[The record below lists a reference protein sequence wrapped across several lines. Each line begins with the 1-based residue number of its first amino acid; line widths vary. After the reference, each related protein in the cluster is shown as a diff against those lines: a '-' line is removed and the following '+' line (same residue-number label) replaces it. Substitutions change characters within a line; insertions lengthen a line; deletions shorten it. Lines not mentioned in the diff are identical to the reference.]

1 MAAINLRR
9 FCTPAQLYLILAGI
23 SLITAFF
30 NDFQVIT
37 LVANGIFVLLWGWI
51 LNWLCSKG
59 LKAISWILVLMPF
72 ILFILTFFFAKGI
85 ISNAAHEEGF
95 CTADDVSK
103 IETAFSALQSSMQN
117 RPEQSQI
124 ENALTTFKS
133 TLDSITT
140 EAKMNA
146 EGFREGATGGQDCYI
161 PDVRNGNT
169 VCKSYATKK
178 EANDAR
184 AARLAKEKADKEKAV
199 QAAKDKAEADKV
211 RDAATL
217 EASKKKAQEMIA
229 AEKAADEKYQKEK
242 AANDKAAADRAA
254 ASKKK

>member
-1 MAAINLRR
+1 MNFSR

-23 SLITAFF
+23 SLITSFF
-30 NDFQVIT
+30 NNFQIIT

-117 RPEQSQI
+117 RPEQPQI
-124 ENALTTFKS
+124 ETALTTFK
-133 TLDSITT
+133 TALDAITT
-140 EAKMNA
+140 EATDKGTPMTMSSMTTQ
-146 EGFREGATGGQDCYI
+146 ATTPPAGT
-161 PDVRNGNT
+161 N
-169 VCKSYATKK
+169 
-178 EANDAR
+178 
-184 AARLAKEKADKEKAV
+184 
-199 QAAKDKAEADKV
+199 
-211 RDAATL
+211 
-217 EASKKKAQEMIA
+217 
-229 AEKAADEKYQKEK
+229 
-242 AANDKAAADRAA
+242 
-254 ASKKK
+254 

>member
-1 MAAINLRR
+1 MNFSR

-37 LVANGIFVLLWGWI
+37 LVVNGIFVLIWGWI

-59 LKAISWILVLMPF
+59 LKAISWILVLLPF
-72 ILFILTFFFAKGI
+72 ILFIFTFFFAKDI
-85 ISNAAHEEGF
+85 VSNAAHAEGF

-103 IETAFSALQSSMQN
+103 IDTAFSALQSSMQN

-133 TLDSITT
+133 TLDGITT

-146 EGFREGATGGQDCYI
+146 
-161 PDVRNGNT
+161 
-169 VCKSYATKK
+169 
-178 EANDAR
+178 
-184 AARLAKEKADKEKAV
+184 
-199 QAAKDKAEADKV
+199 
-211 RDAATL
+211 
-217 EASKKKAQEMIA
+217 
-229 AEKAADEKYQKEK
+229 
-242 AANDKAAADRAA
+242 AAAMSATSMPA
-254 ASKKK
+254 MGTN

>member
-1 MAAINLRR
+1 MAAMNFSR

-37 LVANGIFVLLWGWI
+37 LVVNGIFVLIWGWI

-59 LKAISWILVLMPF
+59 LKAISWILVLLPF
-72 ILFILTFFFAKGI
+72 ILFIFTFFFAKDI
-85 ISNAAHEEGF
+85 VSNAAHAEGF

-103 IETAFSALQSSMQN
+103 IDTAFSALQSSMQN

-133 TLDSITT
+133 TLDGITT

-146 EGFREGATGGQDCYI
+146 
-161 PDVRNGNT
+161 
-169 VCKSYATKK
+169 
-178 EANDAR
+178 
-184 AARLAKEKADKEKAV
+184 
-199 QAAKDKAEADKV
+199 
-211 RDAATL
+211 
-217 EASKKKAQEMIA
+217 
-229 AEKAADEKYQKEK
+229 
-242 AANDKAAADRAA
+242 AAAMSATSMPA
-254 ASKKK
+254 MGTN